1 MLLICFHLSC
11 KAPLIFQRK
20 IKRKRQIKKHR
31 KNMSRYK
38 LSVLLRNNL
47 RGENKTEKKLK
58 GSQKE
63 ENGSVQNTEQK
74 D

>member
-1 MLLICFHLSC
+1 
-11 KAPLIFQRK
+11 
-20 IKRKRQIKKHR
+20 
-31 KNMSRYK
+31 MSRYK

-58 GSQKE
+58 GSKKE